1 MANTR
6 FDLHHAVLDAMAAA
20 GCAPMKPEA
29 IVFDGRLHRYDVA
42 GDRRG
47 RQNGWFV
54 LHDTILPFGA
64 FGSWKTGVTQGWSG
78 GDVEALPPEQRER
91 QRRQM
96 AEIAAQRA
104 AEERRRQA
112 QARERAERLW
122 ARANPTVSDQHP
134 YLRNKQVSALGLR
147 QLRDLLLVPV
157 RDGDG
162 TLRSLEFLNPEGGKK
177 FLKGGAVTE
186 GRHWLGDPRGA
197 RTLLICEGYA
207 TGASLHQACG
217 LPVAVAFSRGNVFP
231 VAKDLHRRFPDVAL
245 VIAGDDDRYTPGNPG
260 RRDAE
265 EAARWVAG
273 TAIFPDFTGLET
285 ARQPTDFN
293 DVHLL
298 GGLAHLKRQLETLLA
313 AVPLAEVP
321 RGGPPTRPT
330 DPGRRSEPHAAES
343 TMPAQ
348 TARRVA
354 MSTAPVLAM
363 AAPRR
368 RQKPRGDGGR
378 PNPYQE
384 VTDRIIE
391 MIETGTAPWQRPWD
405 RPRHPGVPAFPVNA
419 ATGNAYRG
427 INVLLLGGDPRM
439 ADDPRWCGYQQ
450 AQARGWHVQ
459 AGARGTPI
467 YFFKRIE
474 VADGSEAD
482 EELRVDAD
490 DSSLRRTIPLLC
502 RHTVFHA
509 SQIEGIPSLE
519 AVYGS
524 MAGLPDH
531 VWDTEERLER
541 LLRGSGARFVH
552 AGTRAYYNLLEDT
565 ITLPPRARFRDA
577 TAFFGVAFHELGH
590 WTGHATRL
598 NRPLTGQRDSPAYAR
613 EELRAELASAFL
625 GAELGIAHD
634 LEPHAAY
641 LDGYLEL
648 LRNDNREIFRAARDA
663 QGIAELI
670 LDRHPTWRLQDG
682 VCVARTEP
690 VPDDEAD
697 AHSREAMTVTGAP
710 VTTDANFDRH
720 AAPDSDHHPV
730 IAAPT
735 ATDPASTTATDDHAA
750 RPDVAAAPSLAA
762 PYRWA
767 FAAFH
772 DSDAIPEDSPLGR
785 LSRRIDDA
793 LPLSTPLRAAAVP
806 ASASTPAP
814 SRRPDEPSM
823 GAGPRP

>member
-1 MANTR
+1 MASTR

-20 GCAPMKPEA
+20 GCAPRDPKVL
-29 IVFDGRLHRYDVA
+29 VFDGRLHRFDVE

-54 LHDTILPFGA
+54 LHDTILPFGS
-64 FGSWKTGVTQGWSG
+64 FGSWKTGVIQGWSG

-91 QRRQM
+91 LRRQR

-122 ARANPTVSDQHP
+122 ARASPTVSDRHP
-134 YLRNKQVSALGLR
+134 YLRNKQVPAIGLR

-162 TLRSLEFLNPEGGKK
+162 TLLSLEFLNPEGDKK
-177 FLKGGAVTE
+177 YLKGGAVT
-186 GRHWLGDPRGA
+186 GGHHWLGDPRGA

-217 LPVAVAFSRGNVFP
+217 WPVAVAFSRGNLFP

-245 VIAGDDDRYTPGNPG
+245 VIAGDDDRHTSGNPG

-265 EAARWVAG
+265 AAAHWVGG

-285 ARQPTDFN
+285 ADRPTDFN
-293 DVHLL
+293 DVHVL
-298 GGLAHLKRQLETLLA
+298 GGLAQLRRQLRT
-313 AVPLAEVP
+313 PLAVI
-321 RGGPPTRPT
+321 PPDGVARP
-330 DPGRRSEPHAAES
+330 DRPEPPEP
-343 TMPAQ
+343 TPPERNPMPFEEDA
-348 TARRVA
+348 V
-354 MSTAPVLAM
+354 PVLAM
-363 AAPRR
+363 AARR
-368 RQKPRGDGGR
+368 RKTPHGHGGR

-405 RPRHPGVPAFPVNA
+405 RPRHPNVPVWPINA
-419 ATGNAYRG
+419 ATGQTYRG
-427 INVLLLGGDPRM
+427 INVLLLGHDPRM

-450 AQARGWHVQ
+450 AQARGWQVQ
-459 AGARGTPI
+459 AGARSTTI

-482 EELRVDAD
+482 EEPRVDAD
-490 DSSLRRTIPLLC
+490 DSSSRRTIPLLR

-519 AVYGS
+519 AVYGTA
-524 MAGLPDH
+524 AGLPDH
-531 VWDTEERLER
+531 VWDAEERLER
-541 LLRGSGARFVH
+541 LLQGTGARFVH
-552 AGTRAYYNLLEDT
+552 EGARAYYDFLEDT

-577 TAFFGVAFHELGH
+577 AAFFGVAFHELGH
-590 WTGHATRL
+590 WTGHETRL
-598 NRPLTGQRDSPAYAR
+598 NRPLTGQRDAPAYAR

-625 GAELGIAHD
+625 GAELGIVHD

-670 LDRHPTWRLQDG
+670 LDRHPIWRLQDG
-682 VCVARTEP
+682 ICVARTEP

-697 AHSREAMTVTGAP
+697 TDPPTVTESSGDTVTEAP
-710 VTTDANFDRH
+710 ITTDR
-720 AAPDSDHHPV
+720 S
-730 IAAPT
+730 PT
-735 ATDPASTTATDDHAA
+735 PATNDPAA
-750 RPDVAAAPSLAA
+750 RPDTSAAPPLAA

-767 FAAFH
+767 FAALH
-772 DSDAIPEDSPLGR
+772 EGDPIPADSPLGR
-785 LSRRIDDA
+785 LSRRVDDA
-793 LPLSTPLRAAAVP
+793 LPLATPPRAAAVL
-806 ASASTPAP
+806 ATAP
-814 SRRPDEPSM
+814 PRRFEGPPT
-823 GAGPRP
+823 GAGPQP

>member
-1 MANTR
+1 M
-6 FDLHHAVLDAMAAA
+6 H
-20 GCAPMKPEA
+20 
-29 IVFDGRLHRYDVA
+29 
-42 GDRRG
+42 
-47 RQNGWFV
+47 
-54 LHDTILPFGA
+54 
-64 FGSWKTGVTQGWSG
+64 
-78 GDVEALPPEQRER
+78 
-91 QRRQM
+91 
-96 AEIAAQRA
+96 
-104 AEERRRQA
+104 
-112 QARERAERLW
+112 
-122 ARANPTVSDQHP
+122 
-134 YLRNKQVSALGLR
+134 
-147 QLRDLLLVPV
+147 
-157 RDGDG
+157 DGDG

-231 VAKDLHRRFPDVAL
+231 VAKDLHHRFPGVAL

-298 GGLAHLKRQLETLLA
+298 GGLAHLKRQLETHLA
-313 AVPLAEVP
+313 AVPPAETP
-321 RGGPPTRPT
+321 REGPPTRPT
-330 DPGRRSEPHAAES
+330 DPGRRSEAHAAES

-348 TARRVA
+348 TAPRVA

-474 VADGSEAD
+474 VTDGSEAD

-490 DSSLRRTIPLLC
+490 DTSLRRTIPLLC

-552 AGTRAYYNLLEDT
+552 AGTRAYYDPLEDT

-598 NRPLTGQRDSPAYAR
+598 NRPFTGQRDAPAYAR

-625 GAELGIAHD
+625 GAELGITHD

-690 VPDDEAD
+690 GLDDEAD
-697 AHSREAMTVTGAP
+697 AHRQ
-710 VTTDANFDRH
+710 R
-720 AAPDSDHHPV
+720 V
-730 IAAPT
+730 IEAPT
-735 ATDPASTTATDDHAA
+735 ATDDPAA
-750 RPDVAAAPSLAA
+750 RPDVAPPPPLAA

-767 FAAFH
+767 FAAVR

-785 LSRRIDDA
+785 LSRRVDDA

-806 ASASTPAP
+806 APTPAL
-814 SRRPDEPSM
+814 SRRPDGSPTV
-823 GAGPRP
+823 ACP